1 MFNVNLAHSLR
12 NITMWT
18 HLISL
23 AMNLALVCS
32 TRHHLSVVISSVSLH
47 ARAKLTW
54 NYMQCVLAMTP
65 QNHVRP
71 RWCTWNWEMLVRNCH
86 GTGVESPEGWQLL
99 VQAWTRLLPGW
110 CVIKITWDR
119 NCIWKE
125 RQLKQGGTQRSGF
138 NREHPEGEACVVC
151 HTRMKLHLSYFSA
164 SGSSI
169 LADEAPHASVC
180 LQVPVNYV
188 TCYLF
193 VYCLLR
199 RRVLQLMI
207 SHV

>member
-54 NYMQCVLAMTP
+54 NDMQCVLAMTP

-99 VQAWTRLLPGW
+99 VQAWTRLLPGDVW
-110 CVIKITWDR
+110 SRSLGTGTASEKKDSSSREARKGVDSTESIQKAKRVWYVIREW
-119 NCIWKE
+119 NCIY
-125 RQLKQGGTQRSGF
+125 LTS
-138 NREHPEGEACVVC
+138 PLVALV
-151 HTRMKLHLSYFSA
+151 
-164 SGSSI
+164 
-169 LADEAPHASVC
+169 ADEAPHASVC
-180 LQVPVNYV
+180 LQVNYV

-193 VYCLLR
+193 VNCLLR